1 MALPESCS
9 TVSDSPHVVWSWIP
23 RQQTSR
29 RQVSQP
35 GRLFLCP
42 SLLRLYFHDHATR
55 RHAVLQQVS
64 DRHEGARG
72 VLSSRCSRMM
82 QSQAATG
89 NRSCQDRGHWKMG
102 FFLGRSPFLLDC
114 TRSYSTPFH
123 HIHRDD
129 NFMWQRRNDC
139 RVPTHDSYCISCC
152 SFDPVTDNYSVL

>member
-1 MALPESCS
+1 MSS
-9 TVSDSPHVVWSWIP
+9 GVGSPGNRLAGAKSVNLADCFYVRPFSVC
-23 RQQTSR
+23 TSMITPPDATPFSNR
-29 RQVSQP
+29 
-35 GRLFLCP
+35 FLTDTRARCAFFTLQ
-42 SLLRLYFHDHATR
+42 SHDA
-55 RHAVLQQVS
+55 A
-64 DRHEGARG
+64 
-72 VLSSRCSRMM
+72 

-152 SFDPVTDNYSVL
+152 SFDPVTHNYSVL